1 MEEWENHLLNLVE
14 PEVQAAVVE
23 EMEVV
28 EMETPLRY
36 LFLKVTLE
44 VQEFLQLPIKQQVAV
59 VVITLLEEDHLEEVQ
74 VETVEQEHL

>member
-1 MEEWENHLLNLVE
+1 ME

-23 EMEVV
+23 EMETL
-28 EMETPLRY
+28 EQETHLRY

-59 VVITLLEEDHLEEVQ
+59 VVITLLEEEHLEEVQ